1 MNDLKRRNMLL
12 ALHYIHPVP
21 LSKLATLFT
30 NMPLLDL
37 LPSLPPTKLQQ
48 VLHISE
54 KSCTLIH
61 SFLQKNAEKD
71 FIAYYAMN
79 GIEVTT
85 ILDEDYPVLLSQT
98 YDPPVVLYLKGDKSL
113 LHDEKKIAIVG
124 SRKASAYT
132 SNIVKVLLPPLLKEN
147 FRVVSGLAKGADKMA
162 HEATMLLKGGTV
174 AVLGHGFDH
183 LYPSEHRGLY
193 DKLITE
199 QLVVTEYPPYVS
211 PARWRFPMRNRIISG
226 LSQGV
231 IVTEA
236 EKKSGTRST
245 VDYAISH
252 GREIFVVPGNIFS
265 SLSELPHELA
275 SDGARLVWNGSQIVE
290 ELAHNFKIEMKNGC
304 KT

>member
-1 MNDLKRRNMLL
+1 MNELKRRNTLL
-12 ALHYIHPVP
+12 ALHYIYPVP
-21 LSKLATLFT
+21 LTKIAVLFT
-30 NMPLLDL
+30 NLTLLDF
-37 LPSLPPTKLQQ
+37 LPHTSPSKLQQ
-48 VLHISE
+48 LLHLSE
-54 KSCTLIH
+54 KKALSIS
-61 SFLQKNAEKD
+61 SFLRKNADQD
-71 FIAYYAMN
+71 FVAYYAAH

-85 ILDEDYPVLLSQT
+85 ILDEDYPSLLSET
-98 YDPPVVLYLKGDKSL
+98 YDPPVILYSKGNKQL
-113 LHDEKKIAIVG
+113 LCDEKKIAIVG
-124 SRKASAYT
+124 SRKASVYT

-183 LYPSEHRGLY
+183 LYPSEHRSLY
-193 DKLITE
+193 EHLIAE
-199 QLVVTEYPPYVS
+199 QLVITEYPPYVR
-211 PARWRFPMRNRIISG
+211 PARWQFPMRNRIISG

-275 SDGARLVWNGSQIVE
+275 SDGARLVWNGFQIVE
-290 ELAHNFKIEMKNGC
+290 ELEHNFKIEMKNGC